1 MTRTIAQLRIDF
13 MANLFICTLRI
24 VLLPAQIP
32 GMDHIDSEYYEVS
45 RVSDPDALS
54 IDSIH
59 KTVFKR

>member
-1 MTRTIAQLRIDF
+1 MRCAVGGAKQKTER
-13 MANLFICTLRI
+13 
-24 VLLPAQIP
+24 LPIENRSLTQIP

>member
-1 MTRTIAQLRIDF
+1 MTLAISK
-13 MANLFICTLRI
+13 
-24 VLLPAQIP
+24 LPSSAIMTPQIP

>member
-1 MTRTIAQLRIDF
+1 MHVHFDT
-13 MANLFICTLRI
+13 NLLTLTNARI
-24 VLLPAQIP
+24 VPLPAQIP

>member
-1 MTRTIAQLRIDF
+1 MHFDT
-13 MANLFICTLRI
+13 NLLTLTNARI
-24 VLLPAQIP
+24 VPLPAQIP

>member
-1 MTRTIAQLRIDF
+1 MT
-13 MANLFICTLRI
+13 
-24 VLLPAQIP
+24 PQIP
-32 GMDHIDSEYYEVS
+32 GIDSEYYEVS

>member
-1 MTRTIAQLRIDF
+1 
-13 MANLFICTLRI
+13 MANLFICKSRI
-24 VLLPAQIP
+24 VPRAQIP

>member
-1 MTRTIAQLRIDF
+1 MT
-13 MANLFICTLRI
+13 
-24 VLLPAQIP
+24 PQIP

>member
-1 MTRTIAQLRIDF
+1 MHDINRENDPPP
-13 MANLFICTLRI
+13 C
-24 VLLPAQIP
+24 QIP